1 MHDIENK
8 DILDEIEIP
17 ELGKLCSIISE
28 TFVKQQWLKASE
40 RKEYRY
46 VCHSVSII
54 GEAEVPVILKSN
66 RGDHEILQHFL
77 VTNTKG
83 PAGEV
88 DVLAMD
94 FLVDYQCEIHLE
106 KELEVTIMDR
116 KPTKPQEGKEE
127 P

>member
-1 MHDIENK
+1 M
-8 DILDEIEIP
+8 
-17 ELGKLCSIISE
+17 
-28 TFVKQQWLKASE
+28 
-40 RKEYRY
+40 
-46 VCHSVSII
+46 
-54 GEAEVPVILKSN
+54 PVILKSN
-66 RGDHEILQHFL
+66 RGDHEILRHFL

-116 KPTKPQEGKEE
+116 KPAKPQEGGKEE
-127 P
+127 PYASPSLLFLPFTAGKDKASRSRFVVDTGSEVT